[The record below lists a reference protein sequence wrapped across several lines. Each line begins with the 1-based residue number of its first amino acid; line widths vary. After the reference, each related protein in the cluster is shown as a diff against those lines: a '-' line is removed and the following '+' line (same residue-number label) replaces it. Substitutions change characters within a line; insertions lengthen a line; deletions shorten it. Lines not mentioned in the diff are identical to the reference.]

1 MQIAESAHEAI
12 MLLEEERDA
21 NILKATEAEE
31 RTLEAIDARDAFKK
45 VPSVCAMVHMEREYS
60 DCYDAAFWRR

>member
-21 NILKATEAEE
+21 NIRKATEAEE

-45 VPSVCAMVHMEREYS
+45 VPSVCAMPTRCSH
-60 DCYDAAFWRR
+60 DACLRTTTARC